1 MKNTL
6 FLALLALFVIGCSK
20 KPQPIYTP
28 PVVEQ
33 PTVQPEK
40 PPTIPSKPPKHYS
53 KSYVRGYHDG
63 YDANW
68 LGPVSWLVTGD
79 YRAGWSS
86 GQRDRKA
93 GKPNRFDS

>member
-1 MKNTL
+1 MKNAL
-6 FLALLALFVIGCSK
+6 FLALLALFIVGCSK
-20 KPQPIYTP
+20 KPEPTYTP
-28 PVVEQ
+28 PVVEP

-40 PPTIPSKPPKHYS
+40 PPTIPSKPPRHYS
-53 KSYVRGYHDG
+53 ASYIRGYHDG

-68 LGPVSWLVTGD
+68 LAPANWLIRGD

-93 GKPNRFDS
+93 GLPNKFE